1 MHCFADICFCG
12 LMRCICAHRSDSS
25 RSPTPEEQR
34 QQQQQQQQQQEQ
46 PAPQG
51 TETGIEL
58 QDLSATPD
66 PNRTRP
72 ADPADEPAPKRQ
84 KPNPKPEPEPQPAPS
99 APIPIPSAI
108 PRPVPKQNL
117 VVVERDPVSEPDWLQ
132 PRGTQI
138 VGWMEDPNLP
148 GCPAQRSTLT
158 LAQIEANPNAVFTR
172 SGTPPDGS
180 FSDYESYADD
190 PHNCV
195 AWSIWFG
202 LDPWVGMTASG
213 LIVMANISRSENA
226 QQPFI
231 SDTALALYAHQ
242 FGTTTSLRHIFFDG
256 VVNSQTRSF
265 IAHHLYTNQFE
276 PDIRDWNYGSEGYF
290 QLLGTRIGRVA
301 AYTVLGAFPR
311 GTHRI
316 SRIVTDFEP
325 GALSVDMRFDIE
337 AIPGSG

>member
-1 MHCFADICFCG
+1 MHLLADICFCG
-12 LMRCICAHRSDSS
+12 LMRCICADRSDSS

-34 QQQQQQQQQQEQ
+34 QQQQEQ

-84 KPNPKPEPEPQPAPS
+84 KSNPKPDPASAPPS

-108 PRPVPKQNL
+108 PRPVPKQN
-117 VVVERDPVSEPDWLQ
+117 VVVEVERDPVSEPGWLHQ
-132 PRGTQI
+132 RGTQI

-148 GCPAQRSTLT
+148 GCPVQRSTLT
-158 LAQIEANPNAVFTR
+158 LAQIQANTDAVFTR
-172 SGTPPDGS
+172 FGTPPSGS

-202 LDPWVGMTASG
+202 LDSWAGMTASG
-213 LIVMANISRSENA
+213 VIIMANISRSEDL
-226 QQPFI
+226 QQPFT
-231 SDTALALYAHQ
+231 SDIALALYANQ

-265 IAHHLYTNQFE
+265 ISQHLYTNQFD

-316 SRIVTDFEP
+316 SRIVTDVEP

-337 AIPGSG
+337 AIPGST